1 MLDRR
6 DMHGVFVPVITPFL
20 QSGELDL
27 ESYRSYLGGLIQ
39 NDIQGLVING
49 TTGEAPTVTW
59 EEVLQLVQATKKLIG
74 DKKQRMPVIIGTGTN
89 DTVSTV
95 RRTESAAEIGAD
107 AVLVVVPYYS
117 KPSQE
122 GIIKHF
128 QKVAEVG
135 VPVIFYEIPSRTG
148 VRLTME
154 TARRIMD
161 LNGVVGL
168 KDSSDSLAL
177 LSELNRH
184 GAGPV
189 LCGDDINYYAMLKQ
203 GAAGGILASAN
214 VNTQT
219 FIDVYRLVQRGDD
232 LSAKHFFDQQ
242 IPLIRKLFQ
251 ESNPAPLKWILAR
264 KGIIASDQLRLPM
277 TPISK
282 ELEDE
287 LEQLLPH
294 FECRLELKG

>member
-1 MLDRR
+1 MY
-6 DMHGVFVPVITPFL
+6 GVFVPVITPFL
-20 QSGELDL
+20 QSEELDL
-27 ESYRSYLGGLIQ
+27 ESYRRYLGGLIQ
-39 NDIQGLVING
+39 HDIQGLVING
-49 TTGEAPTVTW
+49 TTGEAPTVAW
-59 EEVLQLVQATKKLIG
+59 EEVVQLVQATKQLIG
-74 DKKQRMPVIIGTGTN
+74 EKKQQQMPVIIGTGTN

-128 QKVAEVG
+128 QKVTEVG
-135 VPVIFYEIPSRTG
+135 VPVIVYEIPSRTG

-154 TARRIMD
+154 TARRIMNM
-161 LNGVVGL
+161 NGVVGL
-168 KDSSDSLAL
+168 KDSSDSFAL

-189 LCGDDINYYAMLKQ
+189 LCGDDINYYAKLKQ

-214 VNTQT
+214 VNTQA
-219 FIDVYRLVQRGDD
+219 FNDVYRLVQWGDD
-232 LSAKHFFDQQ
+232 LSAKQFFDQQ

-264 KGIIASDQLRLPM
+264 KGIIATDQLRLPM
-277 TPISK
+277 TQVSK
-282 ELEDE
+282 GLEDE
-287 LEQLLPH
+287 LEQLLP
-294 FECRLELKG
+294 LLSVN